1 MTPGL
6 TFDMELSDNNS
17 KSTPLLP
24 AMSNEDHVIVY
35 DDIDN
40 SEHDEVL
47 SQLTSS
53 MDSWSGLRRKR
64 QRGMTGLGDSD
75 DEDDN
80 SVMIKSKSMSLKTYG
95 GRILSESKRKLLKR
109 HKYCKIKCLNFIR
122 VPTLRQQWIEVP
134 GEIYLNSSI
143 HDERRPRWMDL
154 LFDLVL
160 VGFQI
165 HIWKLF
171 VQMLPDAEVY
181 DTFGFLISGYGIVA
195 LLWQTVQKYRN
206 RYHSSGLQDT
216 FILIFMIILAVIAI
230 RDLHHCT
237 IFVTCSAI
245 DILIDHQCHEISLGI
260 SLLYIFYGL
269 LNLWVAS
276 FNKKFRLNNI
286 YEAIWFFISSMS
298 WLVVVIIPVSRKI
311 FRMNY
316 VLSTL
321 LLLICRPALV
331 SIVKKLKDDFQPQNV
346 SYLRERLGLLVI
358 VNLAIVIEQSFE
370 TECIHSNFHLC
381 DHAMNGSTAIHTPR
395 RLQAVA
401 PEEVDEN
408 SLSKVFLG
416 FTTLFLAFFMKVL
429 YFNVY
434 DYSEMEEQVS
444 KYTYQPIN
452 GIRLTLVYFLSIG
465 FSLLSADEK
474 ITLCQL
480 SDMEDI
486 HGKPTLTYTCAI
498 VILTITFTIH
508 HYTNTKRAKK
518 KWHSRKFWTFI
529 CLRFFIV
536 FACIIFDLIFST
548 DAYSYH
554 IFVFMILFLVSLS
567 VEQYIL
573 KLPMRYGAKRDKELR
588 SKLNHLAEKAG
599 KSNHV

>member
-1 MTPGL
+1 M
-6 TFDMELSDNNS
+6 
-17 KSTPLLP
+17 
-24 AMSNEDHVIVY
+24 
-35 DDIDN
+35 
-40 SEHDEVL
+40 
-47 SQLTSS
+47 Q
-53 MDSWSGLRRKR
+53 
-64 QRGMTGLGDSD
+64 
-75 DEDDN
+75 
-80 SVMIKSKSMSLKTYG
+80 
-95 GRILSESKRKLLKR
+95 
-109 HKYCKIKCLNFIR
+109 
-122 VPTLRQQWIEVP
+122 
-134 GEIYLNSSI
+134 
-143 HDERRPRWMDL
+143 
-154 LFDLVL
+154 
-160 VGFQI
+160 
-165 HIWKLF
+165 
-171 VQMLPDAEVY
+171 
-181 DTFGFLISGYGIVA
+181 
-195 LLWQTVQKYRN
+195 
-206 RYHSSGLQDT
+206 
-216 FILIFMIILAVIAI
+216 
-230 RDLHHCT
+230 
-237 IFVTCSAI
+237 
-245 DILIDHQCHEISLGI
+245 
-260 SLLYIFYGL
+260 
-269 LNLWVAS
+269 AS
-276 FNKKFRLNNI
+276 FCNN
-286 YEAIWFFISSMS
+286 
-298 WLVVVIIPVSRKI
+298 
-311 FRMNY
+311 
-316 VLSTL
+316 
-321 LLLICRPALV
+321 
-331 SIVKKLKDDFQPQNV
+331 
-346 SYLRERLGLLVI
+346 G
-358 VNLAIVIEQSFE
+358 
-370 TECIHSNFHLC
+370 
-381 DHAMNGSTAIHTPR
+381 
-395 RLQAVA
+395 
-401 PEEVDEN
+401 EEVDEQG
-408 SLSKVFLG
+408 SSSKVFLG